1 MTKFNSL
8 FSRLA
13 LVQLLSFLTLAVIL
27 VWASG
32 QLHNEFEDEVTQR
45 LHFSLAEHIVHEGP
59 LFKAGEPDPA
69 AVERAFHNMMIL
81 GKGFEFYLLSPDGAL
96 LNYSA
101 PADKI
106 KRLRIPLT
114 AIHEALSQPGKL
126 PLKGPD
132 PRSLDRTKIFSV
144 APVILDGNLQG
155 YLYIII
161 NGEIYD
167 SVLAQVNDHSWLT
180 WATLVIA
187 ATAGFLLLTSLGLF
201 SWLTRPLKRLAGDI
215 EHRQTQGFSGQLP
228 LKDSAYSS
236 ATEIHQIHT
245 AFDAL
250 SLKLQQQYQ
259 KVKSVDEMRR
269 ELLAHVSHDIRTP
282 LASLQGYLETWLL
295 QHKQGQQPDPAYV
308 EIAHQNAGKIHKM
321 VEQLMELA
329 RLESAQVPLQIE
341 LVNIAELV
349 QDVLQ
354 KYQPA
359 ASDKQVLLDLHP
371 KNGSMM
377 VMADIEKLERVFT
390 NLVDN
395 ALRHCDAGDSI
406 CIRFNA
412 VEQGLE
418 VSVADSGIG
427 IPAADLPH
435 IFDAHFKAANSI
447 RGDSAHSGLGLAITK
462 RLLEL
467 HKAVIEVR
475 SQVQQGTE
483 FRFTLPQ
490 QA

>member
-1 MTKFNSL
+1 
-8 FSRLA
+8 
-13 LVQLLSFLTLAVIL
+13 
-27 VWASG
+27 
-32 QLHNEFEDEVTQR
+32 
-45 LHFSLAEHIVHEGP
+45 
-59 LFKAGEPDPA
+59 
-69 AVERAFHNMMIL
+69 
-81 GKGFEFYLLSPDGAL
+81 
-96 LNYSA
+96 
-101 PADKI
+101 
-106 KRLRIPLT
+106 
-114 AIHEALSQPGKL
+114 
-126 PLKGPD
+126 
-132 PRSLDRTKIFSV
+132 
-144 APVILDGNLQG
+144 
-155 YLYIII
+155 
-161 NGEIYD
+161 
-167 SVLAQVNDHSWLT
+167 
-180 WATLVIA
+180 
-187 ATAGFLLLTSLGLF
+187 
-201 SWLTRPLKRLAGDI
+201 
-215 EHRQTQGFSGQLP
+215 
-228 LKDSAYSS
+228 
-236 ATEIHQIHT
+236 
-245 AFDAL
+245 
-250 SLKLQQQYQ
+250 
-259 KVKSVDEMRR
+259 
-269 ELLAHVSHDIRTP
+269 
-282 LASLQGYLETWLL
+282 
-295 QHKQGQQPDPAYV
+295 
-308 EIAHQNAGKIHKM
+308 M